1 MAKSMGRTIANVL
14 ILSAITLTCAATA
27 IGVYAMNRNA
37 EVDPGSSSI
46 GGGTKDPRSITKI
59 EKTNTLGL
67 IDEYTITYTDNTTS
81 TFFVTNGKDG
91 TEGIQG
97 LPGADGHTPTIT
109 VGTNG
114 NWVVDGVD
122 LGIRAEGLRG
132 PQGEAGRGIVSV
144 TKTNTSGQIDEY
156 TITYTDNTTSTF
168 VVTNGTN
175 GEQGIQG
182 LPGADGHTP
191 TIEIGTNG
199 NWFID
204 NVDSGVAARGPAGQN
219 GKSAYEIAVDNG
231 YPGTETEWLLSL
243 IGAAGAVG
251 PSGANGKSAYEIA
264 VDNGYPGTE
273 AEWLES
279 LIGQNGNN
287 GMSAY
292 QLYCEGHID
301 PDLSEPDWIA
311 SLYGKSAY
319 DIYCSV
325 NPDPDMSESDWLA
338 SLVGADGSDG
348 RGIASITGPVESGS
362 YDTYTINYTDGSTP
376 TQFIVRHGTNGND
389 GASLLTGADDPLP
402 TTGNN
407 GDSYI
412 NTTTWEYFTKN
423 GNTWT
428 SKGSIRGTDGSN
440 GSNGIDGTDGK
451 TLLTGDGVP
460 SAAANAGDSYIDLS
474 SCDYYIYNG
483 TSWDLVAN
491 IKGET
496 GKGITTIALT
506 DSSEANRD
514 QYTITYSDGTSFSYY
529 VAKPRSILSI
539 AKTSTS
545 DLVDTYTITYSYGE
559 TSTFTVTNGEDGRTI
574 YHGETAPDDAIGNQN
589 DVYIDTHNLNMYF
602 KGISSWGTPISFKGT
617 DGVGIS
623 TIAKTGT
630 VDLVDTY
637 TITYTDGNT
646 FDFTV
651 TNGADGKDGTKVVT
665 GTSQPTSTV
674 GYQLGDSYIDTT
686 TWKYYVLIENP
697 SEELVWEYR
706 GTIKGDDGTDGQDG
720 TKFRVGDTAPTETTG
735 YQEGDSY
742 LDTSTWDFYVLTK
755 DGEGNLNWGSAVGN
769 IHNSPNVLTVTF
781 ESNGGTAVA
790 AIDDALEGERITK
803 PADPTKDGYF
813 FEGWYTSE
821 GNKWAFEK
829 DVVTEDIT
837 LLARWGQIRVENG
850 VLKECTLTGDVK
862 IPYVYNGEMIE
873 SFDSD
878 VFSNR
883 NDITSLDLPATI
895 SSIPSLAF
903 ENCSALTKVTLHSGL
918 VEIGDNA
925 FSSLSSLRTVTLP
938 ETLETIGEEAFSG
951 TGLTS
956 AVLPSSLESMGEG
969 AFDGCGSLRYVTFQ
983 RESAINEI
991 PSNAFTDCAQLK
1003 SIILPDG
1010 LTNIGESSFSGCSSL
1025 ENIALPESL
1034 LQVGASAFASCTS
1047 LRRVIV
1053 ADGFAGQFGENVFS
1067 GCSGLKEM
1075 ELPFI
1080 GFGDSGTS
1088 GLSYL
1093 IGSASCTLDKL
1104 TVTGDS
1110 PIKVSSFSG
1119 CTIKELVFSG
1129 NPSEFASG
1137 CLTGIVGLE
1146 SLTVPYVGSN
1156 ATTPTHFG
1164 YLFGAA
1170 SYSSQRT
1177 AVVSTLKTVHITNAT
1192 SIADN
1197 ALYKLYITNVSLPD
1211 TLTSIGENAFKDSR
1225 IESIVIPDSVTSIG
1239 ANAFQNCQYL
1249 VYATLPNNSSY
1260 KIIGDNMFRT
1270 CVSLKAIVIPDQI
1283 TEIGSYA
1290 FNYCTNLSS
1299 VALPSDLKTIK
1310 SYAFETC
1317 KALTSISFPGSLETI
1332 GERAF
1337 SQDTNLH
1344 DVNGLGVANYNVT
1357 KRTIGNYAFFK
1368 TGIRSLKMELKNSQ
1382 TIEIG
1387 NSAFNQCSE
1396 LYYVCLWGKNDSTLG
1411 TGAFS
1416 QCYGLTSLELRGFS
1430 NINRD
1435 SFSNCTSL
1443 VSVAIDMD
1451 IRSSDVTINDSAFYN
1466 CYSLTQVS
1474 SACGTLSIL
1483 NGAFEICVQL
1493 RRIGYPKSAYGLSG
1507 NNKIQVIGD
1516 SAFKNCSSLEEI
1528 DLRYVTE
1535 IGQSA
1540 FESCFALKSVTIPDT
1555 ITTLSQGAFIGC
1567 TSLENVYLPSSV
1579 TNISSNVFSGA
1590 KIKTLT
1596 IVYNSSESYS
1606 IEDGAFYNCTIETI
1620 NFTGTSA
1627 QYQAIISSAGFENT
1641 SHHNDVLLPTN
1652 PDVTF
1657 HYNYVE
1663 A

>member
-37 EVDPGSSSI
+37 EVDSGSSSI

-132 PQGEAGRGIVSV
+132 PQGEAGRGIVSIN
-144 TKTNTSGQIDEY
+144 KTSTSGQIDEY
-156 TITYTDNTTSTF
+156 TITYTDNTTTTF
-168 VVTNGTN
+168 IVTNGTN

-182 LPGADGHTP
+182 FPGADGHTP
-191 TIEIGTNG
+191 AITIGTNG
-199 NWFID
+199 NWH
-204 NVDSGVAARGPAGQN
+204 VDGTDTGIHATGPAGAN

-251 PSGANGKSAYEIA
+251 PAGPDGKSAYEIA
-264 VDNGYPGTE
+264 VENGYPGTE
-273 AEWLES
+273 TEWLLS

-292 QLYCEGHID
+292 QLYCESHID
-301 PDLSEPDWIA
+301 PDLSEPDWLA

-376 TQFIVRHGTNGND
+376 TEFIVRHGTDGND

-402 TTGNN
+402 AFGNS

-412 NTTTWEYFTKN
+412 NTTTWEYFTKS

-440 GSNGIDGTDGK
+440 GSNGIDGTDGR
-451 TLLTGDGVP
+451 TLLTGDGFP
-460 SAAANAGDSYIDLS
+460 SAAANSGDSYIDLS
-474 SCDYYIYNG
+474 NCDYYIYNG

-514 QYTITYSDGTSFSYY
+514 QYTITYSDGTSFNYY
-529 VAKPRSILSI
+529 VAKPRSIVSI

-637 TITYTDGNT
+637 TITYTNGDT

-686 TWKYYVLIENP
+686 TWQYYVLIENP

-706 GTIKGDDGTDGQDG
+706 GTIKGDNGTDGQDG
-720 TKFRVGDTAPTETTG
+720 TKFRVGNTAPSETTG

-781 ESNGGTAVA
+781 ESNGGTAVS
-790 AIDDALEGERITK
+790 AIDDALEGEKITK

-862 IPYVYNGEMIE
+862 IPYVYNGQMIE
-873 SFDSD
+873 SFESD
-878 VFSNR
+878 VFSSR
-883 NDITSLDLPATI
+883 NDITSLDLPGTI

-918 VEIGDNA
+918 VEIGGNA

-938 ETLETIGEEAFSG
+938 DTLETIGEEAFSG
-951 TGLTS
+951 TGLAS
-956 AVLPSSLESMGEG
+956 VVLPSSLETMGEG

-983 RESAINEI
+983 RGSAIDEI
-991 PSNAFTDCAQLK
+991 PSNAFNNCSLLNYVDFGDNPIERIDTNAFAGCVALK
-1003 SIILPDG
+1003 SIIVPETI
-1010 LTNIGESSFSGCSSL
+1010 TNIGE
-1025 ENIALPESL
+1025 
-1034 LQVGASAFASCTS
+1034 GAF
-1047 LRRVIV
+1047 
-1053 ADGFAGQFGENVFS
+1053 N
-1067 GCSGLKEM
+1067 GCSGLKQMEM
-1075 ELPFI
+1075 PFV
-1080 GFGDSGTS
+1080 GFGDSGSEGLVYLFGS
-1088 GLSYL
+1088 GN
-1093 IGSASCTLDKL
+1093 CNLDKL
-1104 TVTGDS
+1104 TITGDA
-1110 PIKVSSFSG
+1110 PIKASSFTG
-1119 CTIKELVFSG
+1119 CTIRELVFDGDPSG
-1129 NPSEFASG
+1129 FESN
-1137 CLTGIVGLE
+1137 CLAGIAGLE
-1146 SLTVPYVGSN
+1146 SLTLPYIGSD
-1156 ATTPTHFG
+1156 ADTPMLLG
-1164 YLFGAA
+1164 YLFGAT
-1170 SYSSQRT
+1170 SYSNNSSK
-1177 AVVSTLKTVHITNAT
+1177 VISTLKTVNVTKATALANYTFYSLSNLKNVSVPNTLTTIGTNAFQ
-1192 SIADN
+1192 S
-1197 ALYKLYITNVSLPD
+1197 S
-1211 TLTSIGENAFKDSR
+1211 G
-1225 IESIVIPDSVTSIG
+1225 IESIVVPDSVTTIG
-1239 ANAFQNCQYL
+1239 QFTFSGCSKLTY
-1249 VYATLPNNSSY
+1249 VKLPNNSSY
-1260 KIIGDNMFRT
+1260 KTVSNSLFRS
-1270 CVSLKAIVIPDQI
+1270 CSKLVSIALPDSI
-1283 TEIGSYA
+1283 TEIGDSA
-1290 FNYCTNLSS
+1290 FQSCIS
-1299 VALPSDLKTIK
+1299 
-1310 SYAFETC
+1310 
-1317 KALTSISFPGSLETI
+1317 LTSISFPTGLKTI
-1332 GERAF
+1332 GSSAFRSDRALN
-1337 SQDTNLH
+1337 S
-1344 DVNGLGVANYNVT
+1344 VSGLNASNYTVT
-1357 KRTIGNYAFFK
+1357 KRTIGAQAFQYS
-1368 TGIRSLKMELKNSQ
+1368 GIRYLQMNMSSV

-1387 NSAFNQCSE
+1387 DNAFDQTE
-1396 LYYVCLWGKNDSTLG
+1396 LSYVSLKGKTDSTLG
-1411 TGAFS
+1411 SSVFAGCGS
-1416 QCYGLTSLELRGFS
+1416 LTSVELVNFKTIGNSCFS
-1430 NINRD
+1430 DCR
-1435 SFSNCTSL
+1435 SL
-1443 VSVAIDMD
+1443 VYVGIDTNYGTTATSND
-1451 IRSSDVTINDSAFYN
+1451 ITIGSLAFYE
-1466 CYSLTQVS
+1466 CYSLTMVNVECQ
-1474 SACGTLSIL
+1474 TLSIS
-1483 NGAFEICVQL
+1483 N
-1493 RRIGYPKSAYGLSG
+1493 
-1507 NNKIQVIGD
+1507 
-1516 SAFKNCSSLEEI
+1516 SAFKNCVQLRYIKPTASNSTKGKIVHIGSSAFDGCRELEEI
-1528 DLRYVTE
+1528 DLRYVTDTE
-1535 IGQSA
+1535 IDTYA
-1540 FESCFALKSVTIPDT
+1540 FNYCESLKSVTLPDSIAT
-1555 ITTLSQGAFIGC
+1555 VSSNAFSNC
-1567 TSLENVYLPSSV
+1567 TSLEYVYLNSNV
-1579 TNISSNVFSGA
+1579 TTLSSNAFSGS
-1590 KIKTLT
+1590 KIKTFT
-1596 IVYNSSESYS
+1596 IAYNSSASYS
-1606 IEDGAFYNCTIETI
+1606 IAEYAFANCTIETI

-1627 QYQAIISSAGFENT
+1627 QYQAIISGAGFVNALNT
-1641 SHHNDVLLPTN
+1641 NDVILPTN

-1657 HYNYVE
+1657 HYEYVE